1 MAEHRHLT
9 IAIDGPASAGKGTVA
24 RGVARR
30 LGYQYVDTGAMYR
43 SLAYIARERGISW
56 AAPQAVA
63 DLAGTLNFAFVW
75 DGELLRIEVDG
86 RDYTRLIRSDS
97 IGTGASQISA
107 HPPVRAALLTLQRDL
122 GARGGVVMD
131 GRDIGTVV
139 LPDADLKVFLDA
151 DLDIRAQRRHEELMR
166 RGDVM
171 SLSDV
176 RKSLDSRDRQDR
188 ERAIAPLLCAGDAVR
203 MDTSDMT
210 ERQAVEAVL
219 QCIPEARRLR
229 AIDSGSSKQ

>member
-1 MAEHRHLT
+1 MAKHRHLT

-56 AAPQAVA
+56 SSATAVA
-63 DLAGTLNFAFVW
+63 ALAQTLDFAFIW
-75 DGELLRIEVDG
+75 DGGILRIEVDG
-86 RDYTRLIRSDS
+86 QDYTRLIRSDS
-97 IGTGASQISA
+97 IGTGASEISA
-107 HPPVRAALLTLQRDL
+107 HPAVREALLTLQRDL
-122 GARGGVVMD
+122 GERGGVVMD

-139 LPDADLKVFLDA
+139 LPNAELKVFLDA
-151 DLDIRAQRRHEELMR
+151 HLDIRAQRRHEELMR
-166 RGDVM
+166 RGDVL

-176 RKSLDSRDRQDR
+176 RTSLDARDRQDR
-188 ERAIAPLLCAGDAVR
+188 ERAIAPLRCANDAVR
-203 MDTSDMT
+203 MDTSELT

-219 QCIPEARRLR
+219 ECIPAARRR
-229 AIDSGSSKQ
+229 QAVDSGSPK